1 MTPGEQSDEMK
12 IFAITLISF
21 TFLFLLTQNAFA
33 FRCGSGLVTSGDA
46 KVKVLETCGQPTS
59 KEVICPKKTYSCPN
73 TVEIWYYNCGSNDYI
88 YALTFEDGK
97 LIKET
102 TEGSGKGH
110 SDCLGK

>member
-1 MTPGEQSDEMK
+1 MK
-12 IFAITLISF
+12 PLAIALISF
-21 TFLFLLTQNAFA
+21 VFLFFSIQNTFA

-59 KEVICPKKTYSCPN
+59 KEVICPKKTHSCPN
-73 TVEIWYYNCGSNDYI
+73 ISEIWYYNCGSNDYI

-97 LIKET
+97 LVKET
-102 TEGSGKGH
+102 TEGSGKGQ

>member
-1 MTPGEQSDEMK
+1 MK
-12 IFAITLISF
+12 ISAWTLISLV
-21 TFLFLLTQNAFA
+21 FLFFSTQNASA

-59 KEVICPKKTYSCPN
+59 KEVICPKKTYSCP
-73 TVEIWYYNCGSNDYI
+73 TILEIWYYNCGSNDYI

-102 TEGSGKGH
+102 TEGSGKGR